1 MMNSK
6 QSSGALK
13 GFGVVLLLFG
23 LVYAVVGT
31 LALVGTMKGVLPG
44 HETQEILVVVLAYA
58 VAVLNVLTGIVCLA
72 GARTAARVLGVIVA
86 IVGAAGVIY
95 NQIVLDSFN
104 YFDFASLLLGIS
116 IVAAAKNKK

>member
-1 MMNSK
+1 MNSK

-31 LALVGTMKGVLPG
+31 LAMVGTMKGVLPG

-104 YFDFASLLLGIS
+104 YFDFVSLLLGIS

>member
-1 MMNSK
+1 MNSK

-23 LVYAVVGT
+23 LIYAVVGT

-58 VAVLNVLTGIVCLA
+58 VAALNVLTGIVCLA
-72 GARTAARVLGVIVA
+72 GARTAARVLGAIVA

-95 NQIVLDSFN
+95 NQIALDSFN
-104 YFDFASLLLGIS
+104 YFDFVSLLLGVS
-116 IVAAAKNKK
+116 IVAASRNKK

>member
-1 MMNSK
+1 MNSK

-72 GARTAARVLGVIVA
+72 GARTAARVLGIIVA

-104 YFDFASLLLGIS
+104 YFDFVSLLLGIS

>member
-1 MMNSK
+1 MNSK

-95 NQIVLDSFN
+95 NQIALDSFN
-104 YFDFASLLLGIS
+104 YFDFVSLLLGVS
-116 IVAAAKNKK
+116 IVAAARNKK

>member
-1 MMNSK
+1 MNRK

-23 LVYAVVGT
+23 LIYAVVGT

-58 VAVLNVLTGIVCLA
+58 VAALNVLTGIVCLA
-72 GARTAARVLGVIVA
+72 GARTAARVLGAIVA

-95 NQIVLDSFN
+95 NQIALDSFN
-104 YFDFASLLLGIS
+104 YFDFVSLLLGVS
-116 IVAAAKNKK
+116 IVAAARNKK

>member
-1 MMNSK
+1 MNSK

-58 VAVLNVLTGIVCLA
+58 VAALNVLTGIVCLA
-72 GARTAARVLGVIVA
+72 GARTAARVLGAIVA
-86 IVGAAGVIY
+86 IVGTAGVIY
-95 NQIVLDSFN
+95 NQIALDSFN
-104 YFDFASLLLGIS
+104 YFDFVSLLLGVS
-116 IVAAAKNKK
+116 IVAAARNKK

>member
-1 MMNSK
+1 MNSK

-86 IVGAAGVIY
+86 IVGTAGVIY

-104 YFDFASLLLGIS
+104 YFDFVSLLLGIS

>member
-1 MMNSK
+1 MNSK

-44 HETQEILVVVLAYA
+44 HQTQEILVVVLAYA

-104 YFDFASLLLGIS
+104 YFDFVSLLLGIS

>member
-1 MMNSK
+1 MNSK

-104 YFDFASLLLGIS
+104 YFDFVSLLLGIS

>member
-1 MMNSK
+1 MNSK

-23 LVYAVVGT
+23 LIYAVVGT

-58 VAVLNVLTGIVCLA
+58 VAALNVLTGIVCLA
-72 GARTAARVLGVIVA
+72 GARTAARVLGAIVA
-86 IVGAAGVIY
+86 IVGTAGVIY
-95 NQIVLDSFN
+95 NQIALDSFN
-104 YFDFASLLLGIS
+104 YFDFVSLLLGVS
-116 IVAAAKNKK
+116 IVAAARNKK

>member
-1 MMNSK
+1 MNSK

-95 NQIVLDSFN
+95 NQIALDSFN
-104 YFDFASLLLGIS
+104 YFDFVSLLLGIS

>member
-1 MMNSK
+1 MNSK

-44 HETQEILVVVLAYA
+44 HETQEILVVGLAYA

-72 GARTAARVLGVIVA
+72 GARTAARVLGGIVA

-104 YFDFASLLLGIS
+104 YFDFVSLLLGIS

>member
-1 MMNSK
+1 MNSK

-23 LVYAVVGT
+23 LIYAVVGT

>member
-1 MMNSK
+1 MNSK

-23 LVYAVVGT
+23 LIYAVVGT

-58 VAVLNVLTGIVCLA
+58 VAALNVLTGIVCLA
-72 GARTAARVLGVIVA
+72 GARTAARVLGAIVA

-95 NQIVLDSFN
+95 NQIALDSFN
-104 YFDFASLLLGIS
+104 YFDFVSLLLGVS
-116 IVAAAKNKK
+116 IVAAARNKK

>member
-1 MMNSK
+1 MNRK

-23 LVYAVVGT
+23 LIYAVVGT

-86 IVGAAGVIY
+86 IVGTAGVIY

-104 YFDFASLLLGIS
+104 YFDFVSLLLGIS
-116 IVAAAKNKK
+116 IVAAVKNKK

>member
-1 MMNSK
+1 MEGEDSE
-6 QSSGALK
+6 SEDSAA
-13 GFGVVLLLFG
+13 FGNKSVWNR
-23 LVYAVVGT
+23 
-31 LALVGTMKGVLPG
+31 
-44 HETQEILVVVLAYA
+44 ILVVSAGA
-58 VAVLNVLTGIVCLA
+58 VMNVLTGIVCLA

>member
-1 MMNSK
+1 MNSK

-23 LVYAVVGT
+23 LIYAVVGT

-104 YFDFASLLLGIS
+104 YFDFVSLLLGIS

>member
-1 MMNSK
+1 MNSK

>member
-1 MMNSK
+1 MMNRK

-23 LVYAVVGT
+23 LIYAVVGT

-58 VAVLNVLTGIVCLA
+58 VAALNVLTGIVCLA
-72 GARTAARVLGVIVA
+72 GARTAARVLGAIVA

-95 NQIVLDSFN
+95 NQIALDSFN
-104 YFDFASLLLGIS
+104 YFDFVSLLLGVS
-116 IVAAAKNKK
+116 IVAAARNKK

>member
-1 MMNSK
+1 MNSK

-31 LALVGTMKGVLPG
+31 LALVGTMQGVLPG

-72 GARTAARVLGVIVA
+72 GARTAARVRGVIVA